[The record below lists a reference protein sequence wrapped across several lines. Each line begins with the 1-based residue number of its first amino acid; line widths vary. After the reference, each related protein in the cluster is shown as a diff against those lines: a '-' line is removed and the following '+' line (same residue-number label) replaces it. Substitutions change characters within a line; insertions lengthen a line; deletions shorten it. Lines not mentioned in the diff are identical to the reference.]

1 MGNTRWIFLLSIVV
15 LCMSCAKQD
24 NTCGQSSGPDLIL
37 TDFTAGFQPMT
48 RTAYMD
54 GKIYWESTDRIDLFS
69 GQDLQIK
76 TELSVVSLS
85 EDASTAVFQG
95 FVSESATE
103 CLAVYPSSQMNTY
116 SALDGVLT
124 LDFPSEQRPSAYG
137 CMSGANVSV
146 AWGKSAD
153 FTFSNV
159 GALVGVRLPES
170 GADIV
175 RISLKAKTEDGHNF
189 GLSGVSRA
197 NINISSEEVTAGE
210 GSSATVDILPP
221 GKSFS
226 TGVTYYVSVIPGNY
240 SSLEFSCVDG
250 DGNIY
255 EWTENEVTGL
265 SSGCVRDF
273 GIPDSVFDKLPEE
286 VTIDLNFYQNWPFV
300 EPVLDSEN
308 QKQEQKQSESGDIY
322 IVYTGDVYTLPYEYS
337 YEGKSMT
344 AELKFLL
351 RGNLAAYNH
360 TPAGMAS
367 SFSPGSA
374 NARMAIPG
382 VADRYLKS
390 VTMSVRNGEQYK
402 KGFRLSTVTYAD
414 IAECESPAYAGS
426 PAVLSFPVAGQN
438 SIKGMPYFMYFT
450 NGSTSVT
457 SIRLVYTKSQ
467 PVAEK

>member
-1 MGNTRWIFLLSIVV
+1 MGNTRCIFLLSIAV
-15 LCMSCAKQD
+15 LCMSCAKQE
-24 NTCGQSSGPDLIL
+24 NTCGQSNGPDLML

-54 GKIYWESTDRIDLFS
+54 GKIYWVSTDRIDMFS

-85 EDASTAVFQG
+85 EDASTAVFHG
-95 FVSESATE
+95 VVSESATE
-103 CLAVYPSSQMNTY
+103 CLAVYPSSQMNAY
-116 SALDGVLT
+116 SDGILT

-153 FTFSNV
+153 LTFSNV

-170 GADIV
+170 GAEIV

-197 NINISSEEVTAGE
+197 NMNISSEEVTAGE
-210 GSSATVDILPP
+210 GTSTTVDILPP

-226 TGVTYYVSVIPGNY
+226 TGVTYYASVIPGNY

-308 QKQEQKQSESGDIY
+308 QNQKQSESGDN
-322 IVYTGDVYTLPYEYS
+322 VYTGDVYTLPYEYS

-351 RGNLAAYNH
+351 RGNLTAYNH
-360 TPAGMAS
+360 TPAGTAS

-374 NARMAIPG
+374 NARIAIPG

-402 KGFRLSTVTYAD
+402 KGFRLSTVTYSD

>member
-24 NTCGQSSGPDLIL
+24 NTCGQSNGPDLML

-54 GKIYWESTDRIDLFS
+54 GRIYWESTDRIDLFS

-95 FVSESATE
+95 LVSESSPE
-103 CLAVYPSSQMNTY
+103 CLAVYPSSQMNAY
-116 SALDGVLT
+116 SDGILT

-137 CMSGANVSV
+137 FMSGANVSV

-153 FTFSNV
+153 LTFSNV

-189 GLSGVSRA
+189 GLSGISRA
-197 NINISSEEVTAGE
+197 NINISSGEVTAGE
-210 GSSATVDILPP
+210 GTSATVDILPP

-226 TGVTYYVSVIPGNY
+226 TGVTYYASVIPGNY

-255 EWTENEVTGL
+255 EWTENEVAGL

-286 VTIDLNFYQNWPFV
+286 VIIDLNFYQNWPFV

-308 QKQEQKQSESGDIY
+308 QNQKQSESGDN
-322 IVYTGDVYTLPYEYS
+322 VYTGDVYTLPYEYS

-360 TPAGMAS
+360 TPAGTAS
-367 SFSPGSA
+367 SFFPGSA

-402 KGFRLSTVTYAD
+402 KGFRLSTVTYSD

>member
-1 MGNTRWIFLLSIVV
+1 
-15 LCMSCAKQD
+15 
-24 NTCGQSSGPDLIL
+24 
-37 TDFTAGFQPMT
+37 MT
-48 RTAYMD
+48 
-54 GKIYWESTDRIDLFS
+54 
-69 GQDLQIK
+69 
-76 TELSVVSLS
+76 
-85 EDASTAVFQG
+85 
-95 FVSESATE
+95 
-103 CLAVYPSSQMNTY
+103 
-116 SALDGVLT
+116 
-124 LDFPSEQRPSAYG
+124 
-137 CMSGANVSV
+137 V
-146 AWGKSAD
+146 A
-153 FTFSNV
+153 
-159 GALVGVRLPES
+159 
-170 GADIV
+170 
-175 RISLKAKTEDGHNF
+175 
-189 GLSGVSRA
+189 
-197 NINISSEEVTAGE
+197 E
-210 GSSATVDILPP
+210 GTSATVDILPP

-240 SSLEFSCVDG
+240 SSLEFLCVDG

-265 SSGCVRDF
+265 SRGCVRDF

-337 YEGKSMT
+337 YEGKNMT

-402 KGFRLSTVTYAD
+402 KGFRLSTVTYSD
-414 IAECESPAYAGS
+414 IAECESSAYAGS